1 MGNHYF
7 LKSRLEQKTRGLRA
21 GDAGLSDRRFPYLL
35 DSTSRRIPK
44 GGGTGC
50 FLHTGGG
57 LGGPH
62 WDLFQITFPYSLITE
77 YAGIESKISFIFRF
91 AGENRYQNTIGAA
104 YGARTVRS
112 VVQTYGNLILIF
124 CN

>member
-1 MGNHYF
+1 MQG
-7 LKSRLEQKTRGLRA
+7 LVIVASRFSLISPA
-21 GDAGLSDRRFPYLL
+21 GEYL
-35 DSTSRRIPK
+35 
-44 GGGTGC
+44 GGGGC
-50 FLHTGGG
+50 FPHTGGG

-62 WDLFQITFPYSLITE
+62 LDLIQITFPYSLITE

-112 VVQTYGNLILIF
+112 VV
-124 CN
+124 

>member
-1 MGNHYF
+1 MQGFVIVAFRISLIPPAEEY
-7 LKSRLEQKTRGLRA
+7 LR
-21 GDAGLSDRRFPYLL
+21 
-35 DSTSRRIPK
+35 
-44 GGGTGC
+44 GGGAS
-50 FLHTGGG
+50 HTLAVDWGGQ
-57 LGGPH
+57 H
-62 WDLFQITFPYSLITE
+62 WDLLQITFPYSLITE
-77 YAGIESKISFIFRF
+77 YAGIESEISFIFRF